1 MRGDRSYSAAAEGLI
16 LGILIFAAVTYGAVT
31 TGTIIV
37 IHWATLA
44 LVIVT
49 ILRKPS
55 LPNGRLPGG
64 WLNGPIALLALSVA
78 LSTVFSIYHYGSL
91 RGALIIFNYI
101 AFFYL
106 VAINLRDRGAVT
118 RFLTTMV
125 VAAALLPFVGALQDW
140 SGGSRAAGLAL
151 FPESFK
157 IGTFPNENHFA
168 AFLTLVL
175 PAGLG
180 LAGYLARERRWGWLV
195 AIVACLALGTVALM
209 ETLTRAAWMGTVFGL
224 LAMLIVLVLA
234 RAVPAERKLQA
245 AAAVATVLLFAI
257 GLAPDRA
264 VQQMKSIVALGDD
277 SIAFR
282 HAVWSDSLPIVRDHP
297 LLGTGPRTFYLTYT
311 PYRSTK
317 DGLPTLFVDFPHNDY
332 LQYGIEM
339 GVPAAA
345 ALIAVL
351 VLLIYN
357 LGRRGAAAPFGSEF
371 PLVLGMLGS
380 VVAFATAA
388 FYSFELSITANGL
401 MLWAMLAVGYRMLTL
416 DEIAGSNGFTE
427 DGPRG
432 SAAF

>member
-1 MRGDRSYSAAAEGLI
+1 MRRDRSYSAAAEGLI

-78 LSTVFSIYHYGSL
+78 LSTVFSIYRYGSL
-91 RGALIIFNYI
+91 REALTIFNYI

-125 VAAALLPFVGALQDW
+125 VVAALLPFVGALQDW
-140 SGGSRAAGLAL
+140 SSGSQATGLAL
-151 FPESFK
+151 LPESFK
-157 IGTFPNENHFA
+157 IGTFPNEDHFA
-168 AFLTLVL
+168 DFLTLVL

-180 LAGYLARERRWGWLV
+180 LAGYLARERRWGWLGAV
-195 AIVACLALGTVALM
+195 VVCLGLGTVALM
-209 ETLTRAAWMGTVFGL
+209 ATLTRAAWMGSAFGL
-224 LAMLIVLVLA
+224 LAMLMVLVLA

-245 AAAVATVLLFAI
+245 TAAVAAFLLFAI
-257 GLAPDRA
+257 GLAPDAAVQKMKAVIGLGDTQSAMAFRRA
-264 VQQMKSIVALGDD
+264 V
-277 SIAFR
+277 
-282 HAVWSDSLPIVRDHP
+282 WTDSLPIIRDHP
-297 LLGTGPRTFYLTYT
+297 LLGTGPQTFHLIYAQ
-311 PYRSTK
+311 YRSTNA
-317 DGLPTLFVDFPHNDY
+317 DLPTLYVDYPHNDY
-332 LQYGIEM
+332 LQYGVEM

-357 LGRRGAAAPFGSEF
+357 LGRRGAAAPYGSEF
-371 PLVLGMLGS
+371 PLVVGILGS

-388 FYSFELSITANGL
+388 FYSFPLAITANGL
-401 MLWAMLAVGYRMLTL
+401 MLWAMLGVGYRMLTF
-416 DEIAGSNGFTE
+416 DSESPT
-427 DGPRG
+427 
-432 SAAF
+432 